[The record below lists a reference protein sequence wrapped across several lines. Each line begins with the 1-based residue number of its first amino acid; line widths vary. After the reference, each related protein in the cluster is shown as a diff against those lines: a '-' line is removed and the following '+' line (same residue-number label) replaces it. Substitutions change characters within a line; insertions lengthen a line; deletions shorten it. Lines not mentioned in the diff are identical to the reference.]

1 MLKKL
6 FLSDNS
12 LISVAQRNQHLRLWY
27 CFCSQ
32 MYSPY
37 LFLALSSEGAID
49 RLFMKVISRHIHRSL
64 RLQEEYNFYLL
75 LWLGIGSKS
84 SLNNLLI
91 YKNLYHENPDWLIQ
105 VMKLYSRVSRKLQIL
120 ILLNQP
126 ICFLMM
132 SFSTNSNLAY
142 IFQTM
147 PLPIQIIIIQVK
159 IWYANSFWR
168 KIPSLVLK
176 ILVYIVNFKFK
187 FKWYKFQISK
197 SIIIRHISTRY
208 NLYNFWGRKTKI
220 RKQNQKSSRG
230 SNDPQPNFLA
240 KTNSPFF

>member
-1 MLKKL
+1 
-6 FLSDNS
+6 
-12 LISVAQRNQHLRLWY
+12 
-27 CFCSQ
+27 
-32 MYSPY
+32 
-37 LFLALSSEGAID
+37 
-49 RLFMKVISRHIHRSL
+49 MKI
-64 RLQEEYNFYLL
+64 
-75 LWLGIGSKS
+75 
-84 SLNNLLI
+84 
-91 YKNLYHENPDWLIQ
+91 LIQ
-105 VMKLYSRVSRKLQIL
+105 VMKLSSRVSRKLQIL

-147 PLPIQIIIIQVK
+147 PLPIQIIIIQMK
-159 IWYANSFWR
+159 IWYAKRFWR

-176 ILVYIVNFKFK
+176 ILVYIVNLSLSFN
-187 FKWYKFQISK
+187 YKFQISK
-197 SIIIRHISTRY
+197 SIIIRHIFTRY

-230 SNDPQPNFLA
+230 SYYPQPNFLA